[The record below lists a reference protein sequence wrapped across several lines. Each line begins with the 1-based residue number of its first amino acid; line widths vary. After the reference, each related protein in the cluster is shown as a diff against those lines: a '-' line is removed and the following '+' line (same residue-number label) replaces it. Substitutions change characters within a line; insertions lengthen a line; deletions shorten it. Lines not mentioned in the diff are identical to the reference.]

1 LEEKMGRVLLFQWII
16 AITSLT
22 FVTNGFAE
30 VKVLAFAGSLREDS
44 ANKKL
49 VREAARMAK
58 EQGATVTVIDLKD
71 YPMPFFDED
80 LESTQGMP
88 EMAKAFRRKI
98 LESNVVFIAS
108 PEYNHS
114 FSGVLKNA
122 LDWASRTEE
131 GDRAKGAF
139 KGIKFALMS
148 ASPGKGGGAKGLPHL
163 REVLQDVGA
172 SLLAMQVS
180 IPNAYT
186 AFDAQGSLIDPK
198 LKADLQEEVREALT
212 AP

>member
-1 LEEKMGRVLLFQWII
+1 MANGRLICWICVLSFLAFFGH
-16 AITSLT
+16 AY
-22 FVTNGFAE
+22 AE
-30 VKVLAFAGSLREDS
+30 VKVLAFSGSLREDS

-58 EQGATVTVIDLKD
+58 EQGATVTIIDLKD
-71 YPMPFFDED
+71 YPMPFYDED
-80 LESTQGMP
+80 LESSQGMP
-88 EMAKAFRRKI
+88 EAAKAFRKKI

-131 GDRAKGAF
+131 GERAKGAF
-139 KGIKFALMS
+139 KGITFAIMS

-172 SLLAMQVS
+172 NVLATQVS
-180 IPNAYT
+180 IPGAYT
-186 AFDAQGSLIDPK
+186 AFDAKGLLIDPK
-198 LKADLQEEVREALT
+198 QHADLSEEVREALS
-212 AP
+212 AGH